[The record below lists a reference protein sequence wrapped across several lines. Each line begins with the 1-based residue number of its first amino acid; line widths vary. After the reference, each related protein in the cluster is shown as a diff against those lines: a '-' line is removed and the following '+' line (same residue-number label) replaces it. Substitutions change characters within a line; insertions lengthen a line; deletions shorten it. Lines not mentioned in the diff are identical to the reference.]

1 MRLVLA
7 FNRKAERIYK
17 STFGNTRYRTKQ
29 NRHPSSPTCLGLVHG
44 CRPTDS
50 DLSSCICWEPFID
63 PASANRVMCEMR
75 QLSQLG
81 SKKPVLCSFCVVLS
95 VHRQPGRKPPIT
107 AASFIQGNQRG
118 RSKVQFLLEDS
129 VAIDVA
135 PIVRANADCR
145 AAHSITGLMGCN
157 PTCISAPAASPGQ
170 RVDAQ

>member
-17 STFGNTRYRTKQ
+17 STFGITRYLTKQ
-29 NRHPSSPTCLGLVHG
+29 GRHPSSPTCLGLAYG
-44 CRPTDS
+44 CRPTDN
-50 DLSSCICWEPFID
+50 DLSSCICWELFID

-95 VHRQPGRKPPIT
+95 MHRRPGRKPPIT
-107 AASFIQGNQRG
+107 AASFRETSGDGQKSNSYWRN
-118 RSKVQFLLEDS
+118 S

-145 AAHSITGLMGCN
+145 AAHSITGLTGCN
-157 PTCISAPAASPGQ
+157 PTCISARLLHLPGSG
-170 RVDAQ
+170 